1 MSPDVW
7 EVGTPRSC
15 SSHSGRDGGGVIN
28 STEVSLPW
36 KLVGAQVRQDY
47 WILSLYPVLHVFNA
61 AEDILIN
68 ILHLYLCPSRAS
80 PNLMLV
86 PAFKKRLRPISVT
99 TLYLG

>member
-7 EVGTPRSC
+7 EVGTPSDC
-15 SSHSGRDGGGVIN
+15 SSDSGREVGGVFN
-28 STEVSLPW
+28 SSEVCLPW
-36 KLVGAQVRQDY
+36 ELIGAKMRQDY
-47 WILSLYPVLHVFNA
+47 RILSLYPVLHVFNA

-68 ILHLYLCPSRAS
+68 ILHLCPSRAS